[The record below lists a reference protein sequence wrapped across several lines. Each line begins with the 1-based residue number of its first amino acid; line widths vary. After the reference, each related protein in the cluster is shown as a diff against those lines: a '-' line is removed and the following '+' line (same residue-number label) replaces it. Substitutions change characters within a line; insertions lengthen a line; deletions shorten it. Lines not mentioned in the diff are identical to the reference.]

1 MIDALVLGLY
11 FLATLLIGLMAGRRT
26 HTLEHFATGGKSYG
40 TFVIFAC
47 LSAAYMGGGFT
58 VGIAEKTYLLGLGY
72 VFVIWGFSIKE
83 ILIGAYIAP
92 RMAPFAHAHTA
103 GDIMGQLYGKQ
114 AQLTTGICSL
124 LLCGAILGAQIV
136 AFSALMTVMFD
147 LEKTLSVF
155 IGIGIVIVYST
166 FGGIKSVIAT
176 QVFHF
181 LVLVIS
187 IPLVLY
193 FLVSGLGGIDAVRAS
208 LPETHLNAM
217 GSMSIIALITGFLNF
232 FLGETLVPPYVQ
244 RLLIGKNVRATAR
257 GTIFSGLLSIPFFAL
272 VGLIGVAA
280 MSADPQLTATEALP
294 FAIQN
299 YMPIGL
305 KGLAAAGIISA
316 ILSSADAFL
325 NAVSVSFTQ
334 DVVKP
339 LKPDISDKKALYI
352 AKLANLT
359 AGVIAIFFALT
370 VESAIDILLHSYNFW
385 TPFILVPLAA
395 GIFGI
400 TTTQKVF
407 WYSAAAGIGVT
418 FIWMVPLDSPYD
430 INGAIMGVIAN
441 SAIFFGLHRRNIKI
455 QATSC

>member
-1 MIDALVLGLY
+1 MMDTAVLGLY
-11 FLATLLIGLMAGRRT
+11 FALTLFIGLMAGRGT
-26 HTLEHFATGGKSYG
+26 KTMEHFATGDKSYN
-40 TFVIFAC
+40 TFIVFAC

-58 VGIAEKTYLLGLGY
+58 VGIAEKTYLFGIGY
-72 VFVIWGFSIKE
+72 VIIMWGFSLKE

-92 RMAPFAHAHTA
+92 RMGPFAHAHTA
-103 GDIMGQLYGKQ
+103 GDIMGELYGKE

-124 LLCGAILGAQIV
+124 LLCAAILGAQIG
-136 AFSALMTVMFD
+136 AFASLMTVMFEMD
-147 LEKTLSVF
+147 KTLSVF
-155 IGIGIVIVYST
+155 VGIGVVIAYST

-181 LVLVIS
+181 SVLLIS

-193 FLVSGLGGIDAVRAS
+193 FLITGLGGVEAIQAA
-208 LPETHLNAM
+208 LPETHLTTM
-217 GSMSIIALITGFLNF
+217 GTISFVALITGFLNF
-232 FLGETLVPPYVQ
+232 FLGETLVPPYMQ
-244 RLLIGKNVRATAR
+244 RLLIGKNVQSTAR
-257 GTIFSGLLSIPFFAL
+257 GTVLSGLLSIPFFAL
-272 VGLIGVAA
+272 IGLIGVGAMAA
-280 MSADPQLTATEALP
+280 NPELPATQALP
-294 FAIQN
+294 FAIQT
-299 YMPIGL
+299 YLPVGL

-334 DVVKP
+334 DVVRP
-339 LKPDISDKKALYI
+339 LNPEISTRKALYI

-359 AGVIAIFFALT
+359 AGVIAVFFALT

-400 TTTQKVF
+400 RATKRIF

-441 SAIFFGLHRRNIKI
+441 SLIFFGFHRRSTKL
-455 QATSC
+455 QAAL